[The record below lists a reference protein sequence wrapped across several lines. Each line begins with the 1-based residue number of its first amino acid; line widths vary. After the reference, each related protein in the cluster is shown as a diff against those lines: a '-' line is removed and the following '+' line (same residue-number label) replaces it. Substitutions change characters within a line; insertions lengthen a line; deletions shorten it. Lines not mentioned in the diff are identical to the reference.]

1 MQYKQCLK
9 EVEQILQIEK
19 SFDIVKRKLLVQNTE
34 LSFLF
39 VDGMIKDD
47 VMERIMEHLL
57 LKGKISKDIQNI
69 I

>member
-19 SFDIVKRKLLVQNTE
+19 SFDIVKRNIVQNTE
-34 LSFLF
+34 LSFSF

-57 LKGKISKDIQNI
+57 LKREDKQRHTDVCG
-69 I
+69 